1 MIRSELMGDGNNV
14 AETSP
19 LSPLC
24 AACGAKLREA
34 KFCPECGKQADYG
47 PAKCAACGT
56 VLEGGPKFCPEC
68 GAAQPAASPAPGG

>member
-1 MIRSELMGDGNNV
+1 LTGDGNTS

-34 KFCPECGKQADYG
+34 KFCPECGTQAESG
-47 PAKCAACGT
+47 PAKCVGCG
-56 VLEGGPKFCPEC
+56 VELEGGPKFCPEC
-68 GAAQPAASPAPGG
+68 GAQQPAASPAPGT

>member
-1 MIRSELMGDGNNV
+1 MGDDTNT

-24 AACGAKLREA
+24 AECGAKLREA
-34 KFCPECGKQADYG
+34 KFCPECGAKAEAG
-47 PAKCAACGT
+47 PAQCAACGA

-68 GAAQPAASPAPGG
+68 GAQQPAASPAPGR

>member
-1 MIRSELMGDGNNV
+1 MEDEMNV

-34 KFCPECGKQADYG
+34 KFCPECGTPAECG
-47 PAKCAACGT
+47 PAKCVACGAL
-56 VLEGGPKFCPEC
+56 LEGGPKFCPEC
-68 GAAQPAASPAPGG
+68 GAAQPAASPAPGA